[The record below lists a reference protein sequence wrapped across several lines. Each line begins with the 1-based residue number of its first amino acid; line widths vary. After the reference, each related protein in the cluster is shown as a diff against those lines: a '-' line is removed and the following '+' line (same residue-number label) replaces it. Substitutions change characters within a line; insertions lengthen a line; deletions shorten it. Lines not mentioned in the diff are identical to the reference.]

1 MKGEIQGKNVG
12 RREQIKRLETDG
24 GVHDFMAFFDLSVA
38 KSSYVVSCPRLV
50 PEKRELFRSQ

>member
-24 GVHDFMAFFDLSVA
+24 GVHDFMAFFYLSVV